1 MGGKNLVH
9 VRPSKTCRLTFYSS
23 SIYSFPDNKL
33 KQIRNKFETKIRTKP
48 DKLRQNQDVLQC
60 LINTRYRFLI
70 KIVFKNLDKKVYTV
84 HSQQNMF
91 YRVLSLLHSRQYKTN
106 WTNWTKHDKIKNLIC
121 IR

>member
-1 MGGKNLVH
+1 MIYRFKQNQKEARVHFIPDLKDRVFVTLRTPEVIKEVGGKNLVH

-60 LINTRYRFLI
+60 LINT
-70 KIVFKNLDKKVYTV
+70 
-84 HSQQNMF
+84 
-91 YRVLSLLHSRQYKTN
+91 
-106 WTNWTKHDKIKNLIC
+106 
-121 IR
+121 